1 MANLNITIDTSKM
14 APFSFQEKVAPLMM
28 YKEAFDKLNAKLE
41 DYAEKYG
48 TLTNTQSERLQSI
61 VDRYNEDL
69 RHWSDDFSSGMTS
82 KNAAALRDLFIR
94 GKAELTPI
102 KNAIKEYNDY
112 RTKLASLGP
121 DAIMADDN
129 DNITVDSFY
138 DGYVPT
144 YKYRSGKD
152 IIQQSKNYFTGI
164 NNALMKNPS
173 FKLHVSQQFYE
184 GVQKGMDK
192 ATALTAALSSYINK
206 DPNASD
212 AVQNLQKHMNR
223 LMEGQD
229 LRGFSDRAKEQIW
242 TKIGQGLVESLT
254 PDRYSTQGNSDYI
267 TAYQKQQRDDA
278 QVRLRDSQIP
288 NIYMPNSDGSEAIS
302 GQYVGDSQGNGYAYM
317 KDENGNLYMVNIRN
331 FTPVPKTNAT
341 TKNTSEIP
349 T

>member
-14 APFSFQEKVAPLMM
+14 TPFSFQEKVAPLIM

-48 TLTNTQSERLQSI
+48 TLPNTQSERLQSI
-61 VDRYNEDL
+61 VDKYNEDL
-69 RHWSDDFSSGMTS
+69 RYWSDDFSSGMNS
-82 KNAAALRDLFIR
+82 KNAAALRDLFVR
-94 GKAELTPI
+94 GRAELTPI

-112 RTKLASLGP
+112 RTKVASLGP
-121 DAIMADDN
+121 DAIMADD

-164 NNALMKNPS
+164 NNALMKSPS

-192 ATALTAALSSYINK
+192 ASALTAALSSYAQR
-206 DPNASD
+206 DPNASG
-212 AVQNLQKHMNR
+212 AVQNLQKHMIR

-254 PDRYSTQGNSDYI
+254 PDKYTMQGNPNYI
-267 TAYQKQQRDDA
+267 TDYQKQQRDDA
-278 QVRLRDSQIP
+278 QVRLRDSNIL
-288 NIYMPNSDGSEAIS
+288 NIYMYDAGGTDKIY
-302 GQYVGDSQGNGYAYM
+302 GQYVGDSQGNGWAWIND
-317 KDENGNLYMVNIRN
+317 KNGNPQQVNIQNYR
-331 FTPVPKTNAT
+331 PVLKMDSEG
-341 TKNTSEIP
+341 NTDPLPS
-349 T
+349 